1 MYTNATKMCK
11 DDNKRFDLWLEN
23 KSSKEMI
30 SYVDEEARS
39 PGIPGDSSI
48 IIVKDGPNDLR
59 GTYVHQLLLPH
70 ILSWLSPKF
79 AIRVS
84 KIVNQYAIDI
94 KDKTI
99 FNLETMI
106 KENREYH
113 DNAMK
118 KADQQMEQ
126 QKIQYESTISEI
138 KAQAE
143 ASRKDR
149 VIKYNDLVKRSND
162 HRIETKERY
171 IGLQSQYQSLQ
182 TQYQSL
188 QNQYQ
193 TLQLS
198 TKAITDHLITMNIKN
213 DNLRTMVVDVHSR
226 VLSMPIDVIKPDTR
240 QFDVVVKP
248 PKKALQS
255 FLILTVIKIVSP
267 VNQNRYV
274 VNRIQWR
281 NHKTA
286 VETSIRK
293 ALSNYENPN
302 YDSYYAY
309 FESSASAITVWNSIK
324 SQFDISGC
332 MLNITDSEFYNL
344 VNQLRKINI
353 RPEDEIKILNE
364 EYERLKNSN
373 DEQDKIFL
381 AEIESEEDF

>member
-1 MYTNATKMCK
+1 MCK